1 MIRYVIL
8 DDEPIAHRI
17 IEGFAQKLNQ
27 LKKVGNAYD
36 AFEAI
41 TMLQENNIDLLF
53 LDINMPELSG
63 FEFLKTL
70 SNAPKIIVTSAHKE
84 FALEGYEFNITD
96 YLLKPFSF
104 ERFLKAVN
112 KVILFNNNEIQIEG
126 SERNQ
131 YIFIKSG
138 KKQFQISLDD
148 ILFIEASGNYSKVY
162 LIDEMILTLRKIS
175 TFEKELPARFLRVH
189 NSFIVSK
196 NKVKALEG
204 NKILLND
211 HNIPIGQTYKSTISR
226 LFTSGGNQL

>member
-1 MIRYVIL
+1 MIRYIIL

-17 IEGFAQKLNQ
+17 IEGFSQKLNQ

-41 TMLQENNIDLLF
+41 TMLQENSVDLLF

-84 FALEGYEFNITD
+84 FALEGYEFDITD

-112 KVILFNNNEIQIEG
+112 KVILFKKNEIYIKGPEK
-126 SERNQ
+126 NQ

-138 KKQFQISLDD
+138 KKQYQISLDD

-162 LIDEMILTLRKIS
+162 LIDEMVLTLRKIS
-175 TFEKELPARFLRVH
+175 TFEKELPVRFLRVH

-196 NKVKALEG
+196 NKVNAIEG
-204 NKILLND
+204 NKIIIND
-211 HNIPIGQTYKSTISR
+211 HNVPIGQTYKSTISR